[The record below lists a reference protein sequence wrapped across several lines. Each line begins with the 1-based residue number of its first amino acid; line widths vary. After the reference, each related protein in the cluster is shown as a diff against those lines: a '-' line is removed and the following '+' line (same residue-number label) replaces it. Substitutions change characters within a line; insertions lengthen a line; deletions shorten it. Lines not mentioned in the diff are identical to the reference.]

1 VVRTWCYTKVRTSK
15 IDCGATLWK
24 SGQAFHH
31 RKSRNLARS
40 RKLRATHRASISF
53 HGGVSVNPVFLGQP
67 RSSPGLGYRAP
78 LLSGEAGTAQTI
90 KLMRQLVDSALS
102 DSAFVRKTRD
112 IVAHVQAYDETGEVR
127 AVYNWIQRNIRFTK
141 DPLTKETLFPP
152 QELLKIRAGDCD
164 DISMLMGAMLLAL
177 GYPARLVTIAANPS
191 DPSEFSHVYVEVEI
205 PPGSGNWMV
214 VDAARYGAQFGVEPP
229 AYFRKR
235 AWSLV
240 DDHYQDL
247 NGMTRLR
254 GLAGYTRVPQYL
266 GDDGIDWSSII
277 TQGLQETPQII
288 AVATGQGS
296 SLQNRGGSVTTG
308 PYGSFAT
315 PYTPGAQIPYGG
327 YSAATVSAPTWLWPV
342 VIGLAALFLVKGGR

>member
-1 VVRTWCYTKVRTSK
+1 
-15 IDCGATLWK
+15 
-24 SGQAFHH
+24 
-31 RKSRNLARS
+31 
-40 RKLRATHRASISF
+40 
-53 HGGVSVNPVFLGQP
+53 
-67 RSSPGLGYRAP
+67 
-78 LLSGEAGTAQTI
+78 
-90 KLMRQLVDSALS
+90 MRRLVDAALS
-102 DSAFVRKTRD
+102 DAAFVRKTRD

-191 DPSEFSHVYVEVEI
+191 DPGEFSHVYVEVEI
-205 PPGSGNWMV
+205 PPGSGNWMA

-254 GLAGYTRVPQYL
+254 GLAGYAHVPQL
-266 GDDGIDWSSII
+266 GDGIDWSSII

-296 SLQNRGGSVTTG
+296 SLQNRGGTVSTG
-308 PYGSFAT
+308 PYSSFAT
-315 PYTPGAQIPYGG
+315 QNTPGAQIPYGG
-327 YSAATVSAPTWLWPV
+327 YTANLSATAPTWLWPV
-342 VIGLAALFLVKGGR
+342 VIGFAAILLLKGRS